1 MATDSNANTVPTAP
15 NNVGRLARRRALVTG
30 GAGGIGKAISQT
42 LAKEGA
48 VVAIHYN
55 SNEESAKKVLHDI
68 AETGAEAMIVKGDIS
83 LFDDVLI
90 MKEEIDDA
98 IGGIEILVNNA
109 GINRD
114 NFFIKMEPI
123 QWIEVMDVNLNGMFN
138 CTKIFIEELTRS
150 KTGRIIN
157 ISSIVGEMGNVGQ
170 TNYAT
175 SKAGIIGF
183 TKALARELAGTGVT
197 VNAIAPG
204 FIDTPMV
211 QKVPDKVKERVLSQI
226 PLRRFGKPEEIAAGV
241 VYLCIDDA
249 AYITGQVLNINGG
262 MYI

>member
-1 MATDSNANTVPTAP
+1 MATNSQNQGTAIAP
-15 NNVGRLARRRALVTG
+15 NHAGKLARRRALVTG
-30 GAGGIGKAISQT
+30 GAGGIGSAISKT
-42 LAKEGA
+42 LAQEGA

-55 SNEESAKKVLHDI
+55 SNEESAKKVLKEI
-68 AETGAEAMIVKGDIS
+68 SETGAEVMLLKGDIS

-150 KTGRIIN
+150 KAGRIIN

-211 QKVPDKVKERVLSQI
+211 QKVPDKVKERIISQI
-226 PLRRFGKPEEIAAGV
+226 PLRRFGRPDEIAAGV
-241 VYLCIDDA
+241 VYLCADEA